1 MGNCVRSDQNI
12 IFVISIIISL
22 EISIGLATAERL
34 LQEGAKVV
42 ISSRKQDNVNKA
54 LDLLKQKGLK
64 NVIGVKCHVSVAA
77 ERQALYKAALD
88 NFKKIDILVSNAAVN
103 PVVGSVLDCPED
115 AWDKIFDVN
124 VKATFLLA
132 KEVAPILR
140 QQNTGGSIIIMT
152 SYAGLNPFPVRK
164 RSVEIL
170 RRK

>member
-1 MGNCVRSDQNI
+1 M
-12 IFVISIIISL
+12 
-22 EISIGLATAERL
+22 
-34 LQEGAKVV
+34 
-42 ISSRKQDNVNKA
+42 NKA
-54 LDLLKQKGLK
+54 LDFLKQKCLK
-64 NVIGVKCHVSVAA
+64 NVIGVKCHVSVAE

-152 SYAGLNPFPVRK
+152 SYAGLNPFPVRR
-164 RSVEIL
+164 RSVKISS
-170 RRK
+170 RM